1 MPLKIPDTNASRRSS
16 PISTL
21 ALGALLCGAATGCT
35 AATSRLPMAGASG
48 SSVKAEPA
56 SRGAVDWSAVD
67 AAMGRPGVAQPGA
80 VQRYNFPRGDLTVV
94 VRDPHGDVTLRPALA
109 LGGWIAMHGTGSGNS
124 VMAMGDL
131 VVTEAELPAVMSR
144 LQAGG
149 VEQTAVHHHVMR
161 ESPRVL
167 YMHVSAHG
175 DAVKIAETVRAAVA
189 LTTTPALA
197 PAGPAPAIGIDTAA
211 VAQALGHSG
220 RSNGGVYQVNAPRP
234 ETIRDGG
241 MPVPG
246 SMGLGTVMN
255 FQPTG
260 GGRAAITGDFVLL
273 AREVNPVIRALR
285 AANIEVTSLHN
296 HMLTDE
302 PRLFFMHFWANDDAL
317 ALARGLRSALDRTAQ
332 RAR

>member
-1 MPLKIPDTNASRRSS
+1 MVV
-16 PISTL
+16 
-21 ALGALLCGAATGCT
+21 ATGCDT
-35 AATSRLPMAGASG
+35 ADADARPAESAAAT
-48 SSVKAEPA
+48 PA
-56 SRGAVDWSAVD
+56 ANTNTAVVDWKAVD
-67 AAMGRPGVAQPGA
+67 AAMGRAGVAQPGE
-80 VQRYNFPRGDLTVV
+80 VQRYNFPRGDLNVV
-94 VRDPHGDVTLRPALA
+94 VRDPRGDVQLRPSLA
-109 LGGWIAMHGTGSGNS
+109 LGGWIAMHGTGTGNQ

-131 VVTEAELPAVMSR
+131 VLTESELPAVMSR
-144 LQAGG
+144 LQQGG

-161 ESPRVL
+161 ETPRVL
-167 YMHVSAHG
+167 YMHVNAHG

-189 LTTTPALA
+189 LTKAPAPSPPPAPGTPAPTIEL
-197 PAGPAPAIGIDTAA
+197 DTAA
-211 VAQALGHSG
+211 VAKALGHTG
-220 RSNGGVYQVNAPRP
+220 RVNGGVYQVNAPRP

-241 MPVPG
+241 TNVPG

-260 GGRAAITGDFVLL
+260 GGKAAITGDFVLL

-296 HMLTDE
+296 HMLNDE

-317 ALARGLRSALDRTAQ
+317 ALARGLRAALDSTAQ